1 MPTLNTADLPVS
13 ENSSAEGKEAGN
25 GASHH
30 RVGKAGKTGNA
41 MFGADLEEMIRG
53 LQGVL

>member
-30 RVGKAGKTGNA
+30 RVGKAGKMGNA
-41 MFGADLEEMIRG
+41 MFGADLEE
-53 LQGVL
+53 